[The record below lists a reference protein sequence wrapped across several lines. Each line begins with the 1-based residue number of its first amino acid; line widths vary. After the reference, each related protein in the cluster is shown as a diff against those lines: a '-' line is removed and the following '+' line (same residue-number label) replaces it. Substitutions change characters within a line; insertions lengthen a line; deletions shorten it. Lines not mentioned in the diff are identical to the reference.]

1 MSALVGAP
9 VDRVDGRLK
18 VTGAAKYSAEIAV
31 PNLAYGVMVLSTAAS
46 GTASVDATTALRAP
60 GVIDVMTPQNAPRV
74 QNGGQGGGDRTLM
87 VLQDEVVRYD
97 RQPVAVVIADT
108 FERAV
113 DAAAMV
119 RVRYARTAAV
129 TRFDAAP
136 EYKPGTQGQG
146 GQQPQGGQQAQA
158 AQSHDVD
165 KHKGDAASAL
175 AAAAVKVDNVY
186 VVPVE
191 HHNPMEP
198 HATVAAWD
206 GDKLTVYEATQG
218 IINARRKLATT
229 FGLPASNVRV
239 VSKFIGGG
247 FGGKGSVWPHA
258 VLAAMAAKLVNRP
271 VKIVLSRP
279 QMFGSVGFRPRTV
292 QRVALGAGRDGK
304 LTALVHETSAQTSV
318 FDEFM
323 AQTGALSAVL
333 YATPNLTITHR
344 LRRLNYSTPT
354 FMRAPGES
362 CGSFALESAMD
373 ELAYATG
380 IDPLELRLRNDTNV
394 DADGKPFSSRSLA
407 QCIRAGAE
415 RIGWSRRNP
424 AARSMR
430 EGNLLVGIGMAAST
444 YPTHRSPA
452 SAQVQVRADGSVVV
466 RSAGVDIGTGAY
478 TVFSQVAADA
488 LGVPVERVRM
498 ELGDSDFPN
507 APNAGGSTLTASA
520 GSAIKL
526 AALDARAKLLALAG
540 GDASALG
547 AAGAIPA
554 LLRAHGTDVVEGR
567 ADAKAGE
574 EAHQYAMHAFGA
586 QFAEVRVDPDLG
598 TVRVVRFVNAFG
610 SGRIL
615 NEKTAK
621 SQYMGGAIFGIG
633 MALLEH
639 TRYDERTGRIMNANL
654 ADYLLPTNADVP
666 AVESIIV
673 PENDPHVNEI
683 GVKGIGEIG
692 IVGAAAAVAN
702 AVYHATGK
710 RVRDLPITP
719 EKLLA

>member
-1 MSALVGAP
+1 
-9 VDRVDGRLK
+9 
-18 VTGAAKYSAEIAV
+18 
-31 PNLAYGVMVLSTAAS
+31 
-46 GTASVDATTALRAP
+46 
-60 GVIDVMTPQNAPRV
+60 
-74 QNGGQGGGDRTLM
+74 
-87 VLQDEVVRYD
+87 
-97 RQPVAVVIADT
+97 
-108 FERAV
+108 
-113 DAAAMV
+113 MV
-119 RVRYARTAAV
+119 RVGYARSPAI
-129 TRFDAAP
+129 TRFDSAP

-146 GQQPQGGQQAQA
+146 GQQPQ
-158 AQSHDVD
+158 AQSRDVD
-165 KHKGDAASAL
+165 KHKGDAAGAL

-229 FGLPASNVRV
+229 FGLQPSDVRV

-247 FGGKGSVWPHA
+247 FGGKGSVWSHA

-279 QMFGSVGFRPRTV
+279 QMFSSVGFRPRTV
-292 QRVALGAGRDGK
+292 QRVALGAERDGK
-304 LTALVHETSAQTSV
+304 LTALVHETTAQTSV
-318 FDEFM
+318 FDEFV
-323 AQTGALSAVL
+323 AQTGALSTVL

-344 LRRLNYSTPT
+344 LRRLNYATPT

-373 ELAYATG
+373 ELAYAAG
-380 IDPLELRLRNDTNV
+380 VDPIELRLRNDSNV

-407 QCIRAGAE
+407 QCMRAGAE
-415 RIGWSRRNP
+415 RIGWNRRNP
-424 AARSMR
+424 QPRSMR
-430 EGNLLVGIGMAAST
+430 DGGLLVGIGMAAAT

-452 SAQVQVRADGSVVV
+452 SALVQLHADGSVVV

-526 AALDARAKLLALAG
+526 AALDARAKLVALAEN
-540 GDASALG
+540 DASAL
-547 AAGAIPA
+547 AAGAAAMTA
-554 LLRAHGTDVVEGR
+554 LMRAHGVDVIEGR
-567 ADAKAGE
+567 ADAKPGDE
-574 EAHQYAMHAFGA
+574 TKQYAMHAFGA

-621 SQYMGGAIFGIG
+621 SQYIGGAVWGIG
-633 MALLEH
+633 MALLEQ
-639 TRYDERTGRIMNANL
+639 TRYDERSGRIMNANL
-654 ADYLLPTNADVP
+654 GEYLLPTNADVP
-666 AVESIIV
+666 AVEAIIV
-673 PENDPHVNEI
+673 PEDDPHVNEI

-719 EKLLA
+719 EKLLG